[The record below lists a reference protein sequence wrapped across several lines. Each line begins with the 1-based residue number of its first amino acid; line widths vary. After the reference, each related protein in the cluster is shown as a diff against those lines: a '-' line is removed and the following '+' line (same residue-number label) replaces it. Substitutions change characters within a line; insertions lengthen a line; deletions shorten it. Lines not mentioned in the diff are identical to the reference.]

1 MTWFCSTSC
10 AVLVRY
16 VRADGK
22 VHTVNLQN
30 AVLADSRTHSVIL
43 RLGGLRRTHLSLEL
57 YVDCRL
63 ADSSQG
69 QPPLVPLPKEAELV
83 EIRHGLKA
91 YARVQ
96 VRTGDHLTLT
106 HG

>member
-1 MTWFCSTSC
+1 M
-10 AVLVRY
+10 LVRY

-30 AVLADSRTHSVIL
+30 AILADGRTHSVIL

-91 YARVQ
+91 YTRVQ